1 MYQTFNLQSPTDK
14 LLEHLQTSFN
24 KTGIGF
30 RRRAVIAP
38 PLNGGEW
45 MLILCTVEAFPN
57 SEQLAAGQAG
67 ALVVVRWNIPPDELL
82 ARQSPNVIQFA
93 PRKKTKAVPPTGLG
107 SHFPRLL
114 KGTPGYLL
122 KGTRT
127 PPKGTC

>member
-45 MLILCTVEAFPN
+45 MLILCTIEAFPN
-57 SEQLAAGQAG
+57 SKQAPE
-67 ALVVVRWNIPPDELL
+67 AC
-82 ARQSPNVIQFA
+82 A
-93 PRKKTKAVPPTGLG
+93 PRRYPRRSSTRIGLVG
-107 SHFPRLL
+107 KIVASLSMMFKRV
-114 KGTPGYLL
+114 
-122 KGTRT
+122 R
-127 PPKGTC
+127 